1 MSWVKLDDQFFTH
14 PKVQR
19 AGRDARDLF
28 LVGLTY
34 CANHRTDGIVP
45 AEALPLLAFMAGIPD
60 GEAAARKL
68 VEVHLWEEG
77 ATGYAV
83 HQYLEYNPSRE
94 KIEETR
100 QHRAEAGSKGG
111 KAAHSKREAIC
122 SDFASAGLDTDVE
135 QKSTPSPVPVPVP
148 DPVPVPEP
156 RSSADA
162 DGGAGAPPPAPSP
175 GKRAQSPEERARAR
189 QQQAVVKHLRDHFA
203 SVSGISP
210 PRADT
215 SERAHKGFYAVWW
228 NPLRDIAA
236 LVDYDRDK
244 ARAIISDAIAKMR
257 AEQLTIKGPC
267 SILTFAK
274 DRAGAVARASDK
286 TRYISGQYADRVQH

>member
-162 DGGAGAPPPAPSP
+162 DGGAGAPPPRAVSWEAGAEPRGACPGEATTGGGEAP
-175 GKRAQSPEERARAR
+175 AR
-189 QQQAVVKHLRDHFA
+189 
-203 SVSGISP
+203 
-210 PRADT
+210 
-215 SERAHKGFYAVWW
+215 
-228 NPLRDIAA
+228 PLRECVGDQSAA
-236 LVDYDRDK
+236 CGHL
-244 ARAIISDAIAKMR
+244 
-257 AEQLTIKGPC
+257 G
-267 SILTFAK
+267 
-274 DRAGAVARASDK
+274 AGAQGILCRLVESLA
-286 TRYISGQYADRVQH
+286 